1 MPATGEDSEVEGK
14 ELKHVYV
21 LQSAVCSRNGNYSR
35 KVREKTLLQL
45 ERTVEQEP
53 QDQKKRITSGKS
65 TTL

>member
-1 MPATGEDSEVEGK
+1 MEGK
-14 ELKHVYV
+14 ELERVYV

-53 QDQKKRITSGKS
+53 QDQKKKKKESHQANPQHCNS
-65 TTL
+65 M